1 MIRIILLCLG
11 ILALLMLL
19 SARIQSNTVWWNKK
33 REQSKISNK
42 TEINK
47 QNLLTRN
54 REKTGRISQEQYLLQ
69 KNEIALAELRKKWD
83 DEMNKL
89 KSQHEIKS
97 HEKKSDETE
106 PEANDNW
113 SDCKK
118 CIMKT
123 YEVKDWSNFNNLPDI
138 KSKCNSECKT
148 SGTVNKAHSSFENN
162 KKVENDLFKSTTRK
176 KEKTDDKC
184 WYNFYSSC
192 EGEKKKKKDEGF
204 FHWVRDT
211 L

>member
-33 REQSKISNK
+33 REQTKQNNQ

-54 REKTGRISQEQYLLQ
+54 TGKTGRISQEQYLLQ
-69 KNEIALAELRKKWD
+69 KNEIALAQLKTKWD
-83 DEMNKL
+83 NEMNKL
-89 KSQHEIKS
+89 KNQHDTKS
-97 HEKKSDETE
+97 ETE
-106 PEANDNW
+106 PKANDNW

-138 KSKCNSECKT
+138 KSKCTSECKT
-148 SGTVNKAHSSFENN
+148 SETVNKVHSST
-162 KKVENDLFKSTTRK
+162 KKVDNDILKTTTRRVGGR
-176 KEKTDDKC
+176 DDKC

-204 FHWVRDT
+204 FHWVRET

>member
-33 REQSKISNK
+33 REQTKQNNQ

-54 REKTGRISQEQYLLQ
+54 TGKTGRISQEQYLLQ

-83 DEMNKL
+83 NEMNKL
-89 KSQHEIKS
+89 KNQHEIKS
-97 HEKKSDETE
+97 HDIKTE
-106 PEANDNW
+106 AEPKANDHW

-148 SGTVNKAHSSFENN
+148 SRSNE
-162 KKVENDLFKSTTRK
+162 KVETDPIPKPTSTT
-176 KEKTDDKC
+176 KEKTNKDDKC